1 MEAFLKYCVKAT
13 VNNVDEKYCVS
24 SNTSPTVN
32 HSSASQPLHMVS
44 RPQFSQFFGFGEVD
58 KSKGVPYRVWR
69 FEANSAIRGGLYT
82 NQVIAEQIRRS
93 LQGEAKTKLVGL
105 GTESESQTILEE
117 LDQFYSDVGA
127 ATGDEILAEAYRFQQ
142 RENEEVAAFASRL
155 DNHVRMAKS
164 RGTELLPD
172 EDAVERQLRMLF

>member
-1 MEAFLKYCVKAT
+1 
-13 VNNVDEKYCVS
+13 
-24 SNTSPTVN
+24 
-32 HSSASQPLHMVS
+32 MVS

-58 KSKGVPYRVWR
+58 KSKGVPYHVWR
-69 FEANSAIRGGLYT
+69 FEVNSAIRGGLYT

-127 ATGDEILAEAYRFQQ
+127 ATGDEILAEAYRSRHLLHGWITTFEWQSP
-142 RENEEVAAFASRL
+142 EELNFSRTKTL
-155 DNHVRMAKS
+155 SKDNYACCFGKELVNQS
-164 RGTELLPD
+164 RIKQD
-172 EDAVERQLRMLF
+172 IERITATRSLN